1 MKTKTT
7 KAKMMVN
14 RARLI
19 LLLVAAGAIFPNY
32 GCRRQQTAQVIDTP
46 HPVVD
51 RLGNQRTYRLFLPR
65 EEINPLPLLV
75 YFHGV
80 LSQGFR
86 KIPALKRYTGAPIEE
101 TGLIPF
107 CRANGIALLVPD
119 ALYEY
124 QFLNCT
130 AKGWVIEKE
139 MDGIEKM
146 IDSVIRNYPITKQKV
161 FLAGLSAGA
170 VFSHFLANRRPD
182 FYGGIIS
189 HSQAYVSA
197 QGKILDPA
205 VQGPQFGV
213 IFAYNKMDY
222 PELITFCVASEGK
235 YRQAGYRTALLKD
248 LSPPWHQWSKENNR
262 RFWRLLQKL
271 GRRF

>member
-7 KAKMMVN
+7 ILV
-14 RARLI
+14 LI
-19 LLLVAAGAIFPNY
+19 LLLAALGVILLDP
-32 GCRRQQTAQVIDTP
+32 GCRRPDNAEVLNTP
-46 HPVVD
+46 QPIVD
-51 RLGNQRTYRLFLPR
+51 RLGNHHSYRLFLPR
-65 EEINPLPLLV
+65 EEENPIPLLV

-80 LSQGFR
+80 RSEGFK
-86 KIPALKRYTGAPIEE
+86 KIPTLKKYTGAPIEE

-130 AKGWVIEKE
+130 SRGWVIDKE

-146 IDSVIRNYPITKQKV
+146 IDSVILHNPIDKRKIY
-161 FLAGLSAGA
+161 LAGLSAGA
-170 VFSHFLANRRPD
+170 VFSHFLANHRPY
-182 FYGGIIS
+182 FYCGIIS
-189 HSQAYVSA
+189 HSQAYVSD
-197 QGKILDPA
+197 GGTILEPVA
-205 VQGPQFGV
+205 KGPQFGIV
-213 IFAYNKMDY
+213 FAYNRMDY
-222 PELITFCVASEGK
+222 PELIAFCIASEQK

-248 LSPPWHQWSKENNR
+248 LSPPWHQWSAENNR

-271 GRRF
+271 GRRP